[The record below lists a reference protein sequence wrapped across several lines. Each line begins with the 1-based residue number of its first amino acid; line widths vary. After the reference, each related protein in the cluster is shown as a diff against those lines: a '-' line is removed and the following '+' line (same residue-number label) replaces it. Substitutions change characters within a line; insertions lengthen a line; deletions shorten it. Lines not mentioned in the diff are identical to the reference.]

1 MTGRSNGIVHQ
12 PVTARPAGP
21 DGFSFAA
28 RKPEVASHHR
38 PFELRQRT
46 RSVCCFVDSRTARAR
61 RVRTCVAVPVTCAVV
76 GVNTMSGRTIDGPA
90 LADRPPATLQIPLAI
105 TWTDETQD
113 PAKALAIADS
123 PPGASSSALADLA
136 RLGLIAVARASE
148 VLTARFRAADLTF
161 AFKLGPADV
170 VSDADAA
177 AESECRRVILGE
189 RPGDGFV
196 GEEQGV
202 RVGHSGITWI
212 LDPLDSTAN
221 FVRGIPIWSISL
233 AAIDRIGPAI
243 GIVGVPPHGEVFW
256 ATRESAVHLNDRALH
271 QPPVRP
277 MEAAMI
283 VIGWSPRTGGR
294 RQSAI
299 ASQVIGRAGKVRSP
313 GSPAL
318 GLAWTAAGRFDAA
331 YYEMDFEE
339 WDVAAGKLLC
349 RRAGLTV
356 MAEDPIT
363 NDASPRILA
372 TPGHLSAALA
382 TLLAA
387 E

>member
-1 MTGRSNGIVHQ
+1 MSDR
-12 PVTARPAGP
+12 VT
-21 DGFSFAA
+21 DGQLVRAA
-28 RKPEVASHHR
+28 LPRRDKPRGDNVN
-38 PFELRQRT
+38 LR
-46 RSVCCFVDSRTARAR
+46 A
-61 RVRTCVAVPVTCAVV
+61 P
-76 GVNTMSGRTIDGPA
+76 N
-90 LADRPPATLQIPLAI
+90 
-105 TWTDETQD
+105 
-113 PAKALAIADS
+113 PAKALATAANLRGGS
-123 PPGASSSALADLA
+123 PSALADLL
-136 RLGLIAVARASE
+136 RLGLVAVARASE
-148 VLTARFRAADLTF
+148 VLTARFRAADLTV

-170 VSDADAA
+170 VSDADSA

-202 RVGHSGITWI
+202 RVGHSGITWV

-243 GIVGVPPHGEVFW
+243 GIVGVPPHDEVFW
-256 ATRESAVHLNDRALH
+256 ATRESAVHLNDLAL
-271 QPPVRP
+271 QPPPVRS

-283 VIGWSPRTGGR
+283 VIGWSPRTEGR

-299 ASQVIGRAGKVRSP
+299 ASQVIGQAGKVRSP

-339 WDVAAGKLLC
+339 WDVAAGTLLC

-356 MAEDPIT
+356 MAEHPIT
-363 NDASPRILA
+363 DDASRRILA
-372 TPGHLSAALA
+372 TPAHLTAALA
-382 TLLAA
+382 TLLATQ
-387 E
+387 